1 MTGGP
6 DGTAEAEYVAGE
18 DEATAAAEAE
28 AAADAG
34 EPDGS

>member
-6 DGTAEAEYVAGE
+6 DGTAEDVAGA